1 MGQRSVRKKN
11 RSQAARRRMTL
22 EALPTCYKMLLDVTD
37 FEISPLLPLADLSPR
52 QALRRTLAA
61 SGNVSASLIN
71 KSGPV
76 TPLQRTLFVM
86 IVVMHICQWA

>member
-1 MGQRSVRKKN
+1 M
-11 RSQAARRRMTL
+11 
-22 EALPTCYKMLLDVTD
+22 YKIYWMVTH
-37 FEISPLLPLADLSPR
+37 FQISPLLPLADLSPR
-52 QALRRTLAA
+52 KALCRTLAA